1 MNRSIQFLNK
11 SVSLSICVHL
21 VGVAIAALSI
31 VGTVD
36 KHGDA
41 IMAEFVSLSETKP
54 MLEPRRKPKMP
65 ALTQPDFIRSP
76 PQRIRTISE
85 VAHTPQSQT
94 QLFVDT
100 LPVSTV
106 HQTTPTEI
114 GIGSEKTPQRNLPL
128 RAPDRGSP
136 PIRLT
141 SKGIPRPEW
150 TLTPTVIAS
159 AEASDLPSVQVLP
172 DEPTQDA
179 RFFRKVDPIYPES
192 ARLSHKEGLVVL
204 EATIGTDGIARNI
217 KVIKVIEISGLGCE
231 EAAITAL
238 KASRFV
244 PAKRGKAVVSQRLR
258 IPYRFQFKS

>member
-11 SVSLSICVHL
+11 ALSLSICVHL
-21 VGVAIAALSI
+21 IAVAIAALSI
-31 VGTVD
+31 IGTVD

-41 IMAEFVSLSETKP
+41 IVAEFVSFPETKP
-54 MLEPRRKPKMP
+54 LLEPRRNLKVP
-65 ALTQPDFIRSP
+65 ALTQVDFSRP
-76 PQRIRTISE
+76 QPQRIRTLSDI
-85 VAHTPQSQT
+85 VHTPQRQT
-94 QLFVDT
+94 QLVVNT

-114 GIGSEKTPQRNLPL
+114 EIDGVKTFRGNLPL
-128 RAPDRGSP
+128 RAPDRGSQ

-141 SKGIPRPEW
+141 SKRVPRPEW

-159 AEASDLPSVQVLP
+159 AEVSELPSVPALQE
-172 DEPTQDA
+172 EPTQNA

-192 ARLSHKEGLVVL
+192 ARSSHKEGLVVL

-217 KVIKVIEISGLGCE
+217 EVIKVIEISGLGCE

>member
-1 MNRSIQFLNK
+1 MNKSIQFLNK
-11 SVSLSICVHL
+11 SISLSICVHL
-21 VGVAIAALSI
+21 IGAAIAALSI

-54 MLEPRRKPKMP
+54 MLEPRRKPRMP
-65 ALTQPDFIRSP
+65 ALTQQDFIRTQ

-85 VAHTPQSQT
+85 VAHTLQSQT

-100 LPVSTV
+100 LPVSSV
-106 HQTTPTEI
+106 DETTPTEI
-114 GIGSEKTPQRNLPL
+114 GIGSEKKLQRNLPL
-128 RAPDRGSP
+128 RSPDRGSQ

-150 TLTPTVIAS
+150 TLIPTVIAS
-159 AEASDLPSVQVLP
+159 AEASELPSVSVLL

-217 KVIKVIEISGLGCE
+217 KVIKVVEISGLGCE

-244 PAKRGKAVVSQRLR
+244 PAKRGKMVVSQRLR